1 MKLIKEANTQLYKGE
16 WRTFPRGTTVPEYL
30 WTAVCTGNIKKVKE
44 YFDKGNKPNKRYIRF
59 GDEHSLIMGALRN
72 QRYDMAKLL
81 MSYGET
87 ILDDEKPEFDKFY
100 ADALKESKE
109 LKEDWNDFDKY
120 EPIIDKYMQPSG
132 EGDTLASQAVTAI
145 NKLVYKW
152 FNDGDV
158 YDNTYNLEG
167 WANDLSSYANWL
179 WKYLPDTRYSL
190 ALIEKAGGGMSSEE
204 DDYEEILQLL
214 CDLVLNDEFLD
225 KYKDEPKQGSI
236 YNCDGPFVF
245 IDRPYDYDEDDEDDE
260 YEWNKYYDEVSD
272 WHDEHSLDA

>member
-16 WRTFPRGTTVPEYL
+16 WTTFPRGTTVPNYL
-30 WTAVCTGNIKKVKE
+30 WTAVCGGNINKVKE

-87 ILDDEKPEFDKFY
+87 ILDDEKPEFDEFY
-100 ADALKESKE
+100 ADALKESKD

-120 EPIIDKYMQPSG
+120 VPIINKYMQPSD
-132 EGDTLASQAVTAI
+132 EGDTMASQAVTAI

-245 IDRPYDYDEDDEDDE
+245 IDRPYDYDEDDEDGE

>member
-1 MKLIKEANTQLYKGE
+1 MKLIKEANTQFYKGE

-59 GDEHSLIMGALRN
+59 GMDHSLIMGALRN
-72 QRYDMAKLL
+72 ERYDMAKLL

-87 ILDDEKPEFDKFY
+87 ILDDEKAEFDEYY
-100 ADALKESKE
+100 ADALKESKD
-109 LKEDWNDFDKY
+109 LKEDWDDFDKY
-120 EPIIDKYMQPSG
+120 EPTIDKYMQPSG
-132 EGDTLASQAVTAI
+132 EGDTFASQIVTAI

-179 WKYLPDTRYSL
+179 WKYVPDTH
-190 ALIEKAGGGMSSEE
+190 EE
-204 DDYEEILQLL
+204 LSRIADAYDDNDYEEILSDL
-214 CDLVLNDEFLD
+214 CHFYLDEETLD
-225 KYKDEPKQGSI
+225 EYAQQPKQGSI

-245 IDRPYDYDEDDEDDE
+245 IYRPDEYDENDEDGE

-272 WHDEHSLDA
+272 WHDEHPLNA